1 MTEPSDLLLG
11 HKEIAIFLGL
21 KVRQVQWMDERRQLP
36 TFRIGRKVA
45 ALRSTLTEWLKEK
58 DAEARRR
65 VA

>member
-1 MTEPSDLLLG
+1 MTKPSDLLLG
-11 HKEIAIFLGL
+11 HKAIAIFLGITP
-21 KVRQVQWMDERRQLP
+21 RQVAWMDERRQLP

-45 ALRSTLTEWLKEK
+45 AMRSTLTAWLAEK